1 MKNNKLKSNSNFILS
16 RKANGFTLLLS
27 ILVVS
32 VVLSVG
38 LGIFDIMTK
47 ELKLSGLGRE
57 SQIAFYAADAGVE
70 CFFYWEIKHPDL
82 ADSAFAYYDSN
93 PPTIS
98 CAGNSFI
105 IPAGSNGPYGPYNL
119 KLSNNSC
126 AKIKVTKSGLTTT
139 VESRGYNTKDCD
151 STSAFKVER
160 AIQLVSTKQEGGDK
174 YLPPS
179 APTSLTAVINAD
191 PSNTINLSWIS
202 SASEFYLY
210 RSNDGVNYSQVGGT
224 LTSPDYTDAGSF
236 SNATV
241 YYEVVAH
248 NSYGDSE
255 SAQISISTTGI
266 LKNLI
271 STGSV
276 IYNCW
281 RQRDAGPSGYAFLSG
296 SHYGAKNT
304 LQWESLEN
312 ITEAKVYFSG
322 GWQTNGTHSMK
333 ISKDFVNWTD
343 ITNNFT
349 WTTTLGGD
357 GSVNGS
363 TDIID
368 ISNIPL
374 VGGGTLLGQP
384 KLYLYYETN
393 ANVSTYCHSDLTPT
407 VNVKFK

>member
-1 MKNNKLKSNSNFILS
+1 MKNHKLKH
-16 RKANGFTLLLS
+16 GFTLLLS

-98 CAGNSFI
+98 CAGNSFS
-105 IPAGSNGPYGPYNL
+105 IPAGSNGPSGPYNL
-119 KLSNNSC
+119 KLSDNSC

-139 VESRGYNTKDCD
+139 VESRGYNTACD
-151 STSAFKVER
+151 STSSFKVER
-160 AIQLVSTKQEGGDK
+160 AIRLESTKEGGGLS

-210 RSNDGVNYSQVGGT
+210 RSNDGVNYSQIGGT
-224 LTSPDYTDAGSF
+224 LTSPDYTDAGPF

-281 RQRDAGPSGYAFLSG
+281 LQRDAGPSGYAFLFG

-304 LQWESLEN
+304 LQCESL
-312 ITEAKVYFSG
+312 
-322 GWQTNGTHSMK
+322 
-333 ISKDFVNWTD
+333 D
-343 ITNNFT
+343 
-349 WTTTLGGD
+349 
-357 GSVNGS
+357 
-363 TDIID
+363 
-368 ISNIPL
+368 
-374 VGGGTLLGQP
+374 
-384 KLYLYYETN
+384 
-393 ANVSTYCHSDLTPT
+393 
-407 VNVKFK
+407 

>member
-1 MKNNKLKSNSNFILS
+1 MS
-16 RKANGFTLLLS
+16 
-27 ILVVS
+27 
-32 VVLSVG
+32 
-38 LGIFDIMTK
+38 
-47 ELKLSGLGRE
+47 
-57 SQIAFYAADAGVE
+57 
-70 CFFYWEIKHPDL
+70 
-82 ADSAFAYYDSN
+82 
-93 PPTIS
+93 
-98 CAGNSFI
+98 
-105 IPAGSNGPYGPYNL
+105 
-119 KLSNNSC
+119 
-126 AKIKVTKSGLTTT
+126 
-139 VESRGYNTKDCD
+139 
-151 STSAFKVER
+151 
-160 AIQLVSTKQEGGDK
+160 STKQEGGDK

-224 LTSPDYTDAGSF
+224 LTSPDYTDAGPF

-281 RQRDAGPSGYAFLSG
+281 LQRDAGPSGYAFLSG